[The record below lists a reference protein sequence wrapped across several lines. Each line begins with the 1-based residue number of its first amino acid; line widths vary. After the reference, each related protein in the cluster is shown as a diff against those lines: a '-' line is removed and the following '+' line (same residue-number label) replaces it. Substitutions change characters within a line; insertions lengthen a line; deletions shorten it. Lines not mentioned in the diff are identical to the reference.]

1 MSLEL
6 YFLRSS
12 EQKIVN
18 DMLYHAQNIQQNAI
32 YTDFYGFTSK
42 DLGLYAMKENVLA
55 GAIWSR
61 RLTAEH
67 NSNAFVDEETPVLN
81 IAVKPEFRN
90 QGIAT
95 AMLEQFLLE
104 ASALYEGLSISI
116 LDDER
121 NIKFFEKFGFEVVPG
136 IQRKSYAQNAPS
148 IIMKKVLEKKELVR
162 PTDGY
167 DASKWMD

>member
-12 EQKIVN
+12 EQKILN
-18 DMLYHAQNIQQNAI
+18 DMLYYAQGIKDNAI
-32 YTDFYGFTSK
+32 YTDFYGFTRK
-42 DLGLYAMKENVLA
+42 DLGLYAMKDNVLA

-67 NSNAFVDEETPVLN
+67 NSNAFIDEDNPVLN
-81 IAVKPEFRN
+81 IGVKPEFRH

-95 AMLEQFLLE
+95 AMMEQFLLE
-104 ASALYEGLSISI
+104 AAVVYKGLSISV
-116 LDDER
+116 LDDTK
-121 NIKFFEKFGFEVVPG
+121 NINFLKKFGFEVIPDIHRV
-136 IQRKSYAQNAPS
+136 SYAQGKPS
-148 IIMKKVLEKKELVR
+148 VIMKKVLEQKELIR